1 MMMSR
6 SPSLTLAAVSTLVL
20 SLPAGAAGVG
30 LSGADLLLRGTQK
43 DAPAGAGSTPASASD
58 VTQSISQFK
67 LDDPFSVQLYS
78 AWQAERSKLPP
89 EVNHWVVLQLKQ
101 DFEGAAH
108 LWSGIEKQL
117 SSSFMTTAR
126 LAQLRAMIRLGLVQ
140 TGIENWMEML
150 SHAPAMWARPGE
162 PAALISALESSWT
175 QLLGAPLD
183 QVLFERG
190 FSAPAELVTALSK
203 LDPKSLPS
211 IATVQ
216 AAASLRK
223 GEQGRA
229 LLDLLPAK
237 HAYKLPLAQTV
248 ALALARKG
256 DLASAAMTLKTHAE
270 PALEAQGNLLKVS
283 SHLLQIARFLFQA
296 GLWEESET
304 YLRKIPNSA
313 PEFLSAREELAW
325 VLLRRGDV
333 TNLRGEVAS
342 LSTPATRS
350 EFHPE
355 LPVVRAVSNLKLCS
369 FGAVERDFAEFQSN
383 YGQWARRIEQALAS
397 NEVPAPQ
404 AKDAF
409 TQASERRAQV
419 LSEENTR
426 LSELHARSLQ
436 SSLPSV
442 VGEQAHWKKAG
453 ELMAARAEWA
463 KKSVQAEY
471 RRQWK
476 NQKTMLSE
484 AIRKLRFVKI
494 ELLHQVRT
502 LSAAKPDA
510 PTRDVIS
517 TSQAA
522 PRGAEGQIVFPLDG
536 VLWPDELFRIQG
548 IVEQRCLKGLT
559 K

>member
-1 MMMSR
+1 MRSR
-6 SPSLTLAAVSTLVL
+6 KPAMIAAVSSLL
-20 SLPAGAAGVG
+20 LALPAGAAGG

-43 DAPAGAGSTPASASD
+43 TAPAGAGSTPSASTD
-58 VTQSISQFK
+58 AVQSISEFK

-78 AWQAERSKLPP
+78 AWQAERSQLPP
-89 EVNHWVVLQLKQ
+89 EVSHWVTLQLKQ
-101 DFEGAAH
+101 DFEGASH

-117 SSSFMTTAR
+117 PSSFITTAR
-126 LAQLRAMIRLGLVQ
+126 LTHLRAMIRLGLVQ
-140 TGIENWMEML
+140 TGMESWMEML
-150 SHAPAMWARPGE
+150 TQASGMWTKPGQ
-162 PAALISALESSWT
+162 PVALASALESSWT
-175 QLLGAPLD
+175 QLLGKPID
-183 QVLFERG
+183 QALFERG
-190 FSAPAELVTALSK
+190 FSAPAELDNALAK
-203 LDPKSLPS
+203 LDPKSMPS
-211 IATVQ
+211 IATLQ
-216 AAASLRK
+216 AAAALRK

-256 DLASAAMTLKTHAE
+256 DLASAAMTLKSHAE
-270 PALEAQGNLLKVS
+270 PALEAQGNLVKVS

-313 PEFLSAREELAW
+313 PEFISAREELAW

-342 LSTPATRS
+342 LSTPATRT

-355 LPVVRAVSNLKLCS
+355 LPVVRSISNLKLCS
-369 FGAVERDFAEFQSN
+369 FGAVERDFADFQST
-383 YGQWARRIEQALAS
+383 YGAWAKRIEQALAS
-397 NEVPAPQ
+397 SEVPAPQ
-404 AKDAF
+404 SKDAF

-419 LSEENTR
+419 LAEESRR

-442 VGEQAHWKKAG
+442 VGQQAHWMKAG
-453 ELMAARAEWA
+453 ELMATRTEVA

-494 ELLHQVRT
+494 ELLHQVRI
-502 LSAAKPDA
+502 LAATA
-510 PTRDVIS
+510 PAGATTDVVS

-522 PRGAEGQIVFPLDG
+522 PRAAEGQIVFPLDG

-548 IVEQRCLKGLT
+548 VVEQRCLKGLT

>member
-6 SPSLTLAAVSTLVL
+6 SPSLTVAAVSSLLL
-20 SLPAGAAGVG
+20 SLPATAVGSG

-43 DAPAGAGSTPASASD
+43 DAPAGLGSMPRAASD
-58 VTQSISQFK
+58 AAQSISEFK

-78 AWQAERSKLPP
+78 AWQSERSKLPP

-101 DFEGAAH
+101 DFEGASH
-108 LWSGIEKQL
+108 LWGGIEAQL
-117 SSSFMTTAR
+117 PSTFMTPAR
-126 LAQLRAMIRLGLVQ
+126 LAHLRAMIRLGLVQ

-150 SHAPAMWARPGE
+150 SQAPAMWVKPGE
-162 PAALISALESSWT
+162 PAALVSALESSWS
-175 QLLGAPLD
+175 QLLGRSLD
-183 QVLFERG
+183 QALLERG
-190 FSAPAELVTALSK
+190 FSAPAELDTALSK

-211 IATVQ
+211 IATLQ

-229 LLDLLPAK
+229 LLDLLPPK

-256 DLASAAMTLKTHAE
+256 DLASAAMTLKSHAE
-270 PALEAQGNLLKVS
+270 PALEAQGNLLRVS

-313 PEFLSAREELAW
+313 PEFLPAREELAW

-333 TNLRGEVAS
+333 ANLRGEVAS
-342 LSTPATRS
+342 LSTPATRT

-355 LPVVRAVSNLKLCS
+355 LPIVRAVSNLKLCS
-369 FGAVERDFAEFQSN
+369 FGAVERDFADFQST
-383 YGQWARRIEQALAS
+383 YGNWARRIEQALAS
-397 NEVPAPQ
+397 SEVPTPQ
-404 AKDAF
+404 SKDAF
-409 TQASERRAQV
+409 TQASERREQTLADE
-419 LSEENTR
+419 SRR

-442 VGEQAHWKKAG
+442 VGQQAHWKRAG
-453 ELMAARAEWA
+453 EQISARVEAA
-463 KKSVQAEY
+463 KKSVQGEY

-476 NQKTMLSE
+476 NQKAMLSE

-502 LSAAKPDA
+502 LSMAQPGA
-510 PTRDVIS
+510 PTTDVIS

-536 VLWPDELFRIQG
+536 VLWPDELFRILG
-548 IVEQRCLKGLT
+548 VVEQRCLKGL
-559 K
+559 KK